1 MFTNKNVRPS
11 LLSRSLN
18 AAKTIN
24 WSNLLDGTQKTLG
37 VINQAIPIVYQ
48 VKPLLSNVKTMFKI
62 VDAVKDDD
70 SLSTSDVNK
79 TEEVIISNNFNKP
92 IFYI

>member
-1 MFTNKNVRPS
+1 MFPTAYVRPS
-11 LLSRSLN
+11 LLSRSLS
-18 AAKTIN
+18 AAKAIN

-37 VINQAIPIVYQ
+37 VINQAIPLVYQ